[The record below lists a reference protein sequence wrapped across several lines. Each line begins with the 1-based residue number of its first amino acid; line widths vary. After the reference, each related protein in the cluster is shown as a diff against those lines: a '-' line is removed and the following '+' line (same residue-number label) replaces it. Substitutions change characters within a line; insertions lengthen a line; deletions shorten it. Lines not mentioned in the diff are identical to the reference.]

1 MQIFHDA
8 LTSGKHSCYLRPDC
22 MLPMMYIDDCLQSL
36 HSIMIAPD
44 DQLSCRVYNV
54 AAMSFTPEMI
64 LKEIRKHVPDLQIE
78 YKVDD
83 RQKIGIFHSE
93 LILQP
98 VFAHKIITAD
108 EWPQV
113 FDDSQ
118 ARQDWGW
125 QHDYDLDH
133 LVEIMINNL
142 KKVYTEDS

>member
-8 LTSGKHSCYLRPDC
+8 LSSGKHSCYLRPDC

-64 LKEIRKHVPDLQIE
+64 LSEIRKHVPELQIE

-83 RQKIGIFHSE
+83 RQKIGITKMYFGLDTHKNE
-93 LILQP
+93 LYL
-98 VFAHKIITAD
+98 
-108 EWPQV
+108 
-113 FDDSQ
+113 
-118 ARQDWGW
+118 
-125 QHDYDLDH
+125 
-133 LVEIMINNL
+133 
-142 KKVYTEDS
+142 